1 MQLQG
6 EAIFPSKNM
15 TYPSAQ
21 NSAKKWLQRGLYK
34 QNKDG
39 KDFMC
44 ATAEEKVDM
53 VANCIKKS
61 RTKQGKMLKE
71 KSFQNIFSSV
81 ATVSHIYNV
90 SNSVSMIWVILPFC
104 SFVLRN
110 NFLVSISKIWNH
122 IAIKLGCYEIYRL
135 DTRKYEKYRL
145 GRLPQRGPCR
155 PRRYFSYFLG
165 LVSIFHI
172 ILVWKRY
179 IPYFL
184 V

>member
-1 MQLQG
+1 MTSPTALVLNSQWLKIVR
-6 EAIFPSKNM
+6 AFAYNIVLKRWSLRIFMFQK
-15 TYPSAQ
+15 TV
-21 NSAKKWLQRGLYK
+21 KR
-34 QNKDG
+34 
-39 KDFMC
+39 
-44 ATAEEKVDM
+44 
-53 VANCIKKS
+53 
-61 RTKQGKMLKE
+61 LK
-71 KSFQNIFSSV
+71 IPSV
-81 ATVSHIYNV
+81 ATVGHNYN
-90 SNSVSMIWVILPFC
+90 SRNSVSMIWVILPFC

-145 GRLPQRGPCR
+145 GRLPQRSPCR